1 MFVLF
6 SYGASGV
13 RGRPLSLELTRSG
26 FESRPSIG
34 IVWKLIRRS
43 IYRAYL
49 CLSVVQHSWVI
60 NASVFLS
67 PSILYRILHRISYLS
82 LSLSIYLSLY
92 STLFLCLLCLVLES
106 VSSSEPCLT
115 EHQIISLTVSP
126 LCNCHC
132 LDKLYP
138 KLQYDHLCVYVC
150 ILTGIP
156 WFPLTTEGTPL
167 S

>member
-1 MFVLF
+1 MVDHC
-6 SYGASGV
+6 
-13 RGRPLSLELTRSG
+13 LSNWPGLGSNPGHRLVS
-26 FESRPSIG
+26 FESLLEGLSIEP
-34 IVWKLIRRS
+34 I
-43 IYRAYL
+43 
-49 CLSVVQHSWVI
+49 C
-60 NASVFLS
+60 VFLS
-67 PSILYRILHRISYLS
+67 CSIAELLTHQYFCLRQYCTVFFTVFRISPSLS

-92 STLFLCLLCLVLES
+92 STLFLCLVLES

-132 LDKLYP
+132 LDKLYLKP
-138 KLQYDHLCVYVC
+138 QYDHLCVYVC

-167 S
+167 F